1 MTSNP
6 SLEER
11 IKQAKVEK
19 MWLNYFDNSL
29 LEKGIIT
36 PEEHR
41 RMESQ
46 IVTRK
51 SSKVR

>member
-1 MTSNP
+1 MTRKT
-6 SLEER
+6 SLEEQL
-11 IKQAKVEK
+11 KQAKVEK
-19 MWLNYFDNSL
+19 MWLNYFNNSL
-29 LEKGIIT
+29 LGKGIIT

-41 RMESQ
+41 RMEAQ